1 MSDKYIGNE
10 LEIFEHAR
18 NWKNY
23 YASFIKPA
31 LGNEVAEIGAG
42 LGGTTT
48 ALCDGTQQTWLCVE
62 PDAELIKEVDRK
74 IKEGIIPPVCK
85 SFTGYS
91 SQLTQQF
98 DSLLYI
104 DVIEHIEDD
113 KAELELAASL
123 LRTNGRLII
132 IVPAHQSLYSP
143 FDKLI
148 GHYRRYSRKSL
159 KAVIPNSLQIEKLYY
174 LDSVGYFASLV
185 NKWFLKQSL
194 PTLKQVAFWD
204 KVIVPVSKLL
214 DSVVGYNFGK
224 SVLLIAKKR

>member
-1 MSDKYIGNE
+1 MNSTYIGSE

-23 YASFIKPA
+23 YGSFIKPA
-31 LGNEVAEIGAG
+31 LGKQVGEIGAG

-48 ALCDGTQQTWLCVE
+48 ALCDGTQESWLCVE
-62 PDAELIKEVDRK
+62 PDADLVKEIDRK
-74 IKEGIIPPVCK
+74 IANGTIPPICK

-91 SQLTQQF
+91 FDLKQQF

-123 LRTNGRLII
+123 LHSNGRLII

-159 KAVIPNSLQIEKLYY
+159 KAVIPDTMQVETAYY
-174 LDSVGYFASLV
+174 LDSAGYFASLV
-185 NKWFLKQSL
+185 NKWVLKQSL
-194 PTLKQVAFWD
+194 PTLKQVTFWD
-204 KVIVPVSKLL
+204 KIIVPFSKIFDRIL
-214 DSVVGYNFGK
+214 GYHFGK
-224 SVLLIAKKR
+224 SVLLIAVKR